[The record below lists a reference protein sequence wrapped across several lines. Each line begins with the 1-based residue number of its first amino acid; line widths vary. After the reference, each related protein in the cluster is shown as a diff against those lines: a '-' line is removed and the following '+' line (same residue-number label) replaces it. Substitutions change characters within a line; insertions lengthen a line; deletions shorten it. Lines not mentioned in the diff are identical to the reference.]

1 MTYELLSVI
10 VFLLPWLAAF
20 LVAALVFSVLHLFYR
35 PELQNGQMLETIQ
48 SHRLGVGGILLI
60 FWAMLLYRGATN
72 TDAPWMT
79 SVFLAG
85 IDLVVIVAGAALPT
99 QAFRWRLGEPRR
111 SDPRFDLQEI
121 DRQAEEIFNATGSG
135 S

>member
-20 LVAALVFSVLHLFYR
+20 VVAALVFSVLHLFYR
-35 PELQNGQMLETIQ
+35 PELQNGRTLETTQ
-48 SHRLGVGGILLI
+48 SYRWGVGAIVLI
-60 FWAMLLYRGATN
+60 FWCMLFYRGATS
-72 TDAPWMT
+72 DAPWMT

-99 QAFRWRLGEPRR
+99 LALRHRLGEPRR
-111 SDPRFDLQEI
+111 GNPHRDLLEI
-121 DRQAEEIFNATGSG
+121 ERQAEEIVRNATGNG